1 MSMTSHIDTAEM
13 IHLFR
18 SAEEEIS
25 RERGEFTLFVLFER
39 LDIYGKY
46 DLVVSAPGSK
56 MTAFQQT

>member
-25 RERGEFTLFVLFER
+25 RERGEFTLFGLFER
-39 LDIYGKY
+39 LDIYGKH
-46 DLVVSAPGSK
+46 DSVVSAP
-56 MTAFQQT
+56 MAQR